1 MAAQTS
7 QRRLLSRV
15 GMSYILYHVVVL
27 AAMGAHEEPNFN
39 HSLIID

>member
-15 GMSYILYHVVVL
+15 GIAYILYHVVMSASTGSKIQSFGHAL
-27 AAMGAHEEPNFN
+27 FFK
-39 HSLIID
+39 